1 MPYSANIYLK
11 DMALSGST
19 LEILLTPFAPLFIT
33 LKLHLQ
39 TIFSTVVV
47 KKYPILFDDK
57 MMVGKW

>member
-1 MPYSANIYLK
+1 
-11 DMALSGST
+11 MALSGST